1 MCLDYLGLGPGP
13 GAGQR
18 QVGPGEVGLP
28 LQRQDVGETGPLFAE
43 GVVVAELWLRV
54 LFVHPAEIVVGLIYS
69 HHGRTLFP
77 LVEMLVQLSEEIACP
92 MICAPLTC
100 LNCSLTVM

>member
-18 QVGPGEVGLP
+18 QVGPGEVGPP
-28 LQRQDVGETGPLFAE
+28 LQRQDVGVTGPLFTE
-43 GVVVAELWLRV
+43 GVVVDVAELWLRV

-69 HHGRTLFP
+69 HHGRTLF
-77 LVEMLVQLSEEIACP
+77 L
-92 MICAPLTC
+92 
-100 LNCSLTVM
+100 